1 MNNTNGCILVVTD
14 IDENLVLEY
23 VNLDDI
29 RNERL
34 VPIPL

>member
-1 MNNTNGCILVVTD
+1 MNYTNGCILVVTD

-29 RNERL
+29 RTERL
-34 VPIPL
+34 VPIPF